1 MPAARHVG
9 KRLQAIKLNNSA
21 AASKEGHGLGKAPFM
36 EGGLETVYHS
46 CRAELLR
53 FLVARTGSGP
63 EAEDILQDMWLRIG
77 EGRSGPVA
85 NGRAYL
91 YRIAQNLVLDR
102 LREARRRGAREQSWM
117 EVASGVD
124 LRGPDP
130 ADPRAD
136 ALAQMSERE
145 EVARLASAIAN
156 LPAGARRAFQLHKLE
171 GLSHD
176 EVAQRLGISRSGVEK
191 HMAVA
196 MKYLRRALS
205 ED

>member
-1 MPAARHVG
+1 
-9 KRLQAIKLNNSA
+9 
-21 AASKEGHGLGKAPFM
+21 M

-53 FLVARTGSGP
+53 FLLARTGSAA
-63 EAEDILQDMWLRIG
+63 EAEDILQDIWLRVG
-77 EGRSGPVA
+77 QGRSGPVA

-91 YRIAQNLVLDR
+91 YRVAQNLVLDR
-102 LREARRRGAREQSWM
+102 LREARRRAVREQGWM
-117 EVASGVD
+117 EMAAGVD
-124 LRGPDP
+124 LRHADP
-130 ADPRAD
+130 ADPNAD
-136 ALAQMSERE
+136 ALAQMTERE

-196 MKYLRRALS
+196 MKYLRRALC